1 MKKIFYI
8 VSLLILICICNSC
21 EKYDPYDFTNR
32 APISQICDSGI
43 SVRAYMGSPNSV
55 GGCKTFYEVIN
66 QSSKS
71 IKYIH
76 INVLVLNKFNDRVY
90 CEIWDKSNVFVTLT
104 GPLHSGYECTWET
117 TDLFYN
123 WNAKNLHLD
132 YIRVEFTDG
141 TDKELYID

>member
-1 MKKIFYI
+1 MRYFKYI
-8 VSLLILICICNSC
+8 IILLMSIYICNSC
-21 EKYDPYDFTNR
+21 EKHDPYDFTNKL
-32 APISQICDSGI
+32 PISQICDSGI
-43 SVRAYMGSPNSV
+43 SVSAYMGAPNSV
-55 GGCKTFYEVIN
+55 GGCKTFYNIIN
-66 QSSKS
+66 QSSKT

-76 INVLVLNKFNDRVY
+76 INVLVLNEFNDRVY
-90 CEIWDKSNVFVTLT
+90 CEVWNKSNIFVTLT
-104 GPLHSGYECTWET
+104 GPLRPGYESTWET